1 MNSQRL
7 FLPFALVLILIWLT
21 PASAQTDRG
30 SITGTVTDPS
40 GAVVANAK
48 VTATSGDTGEIR
60 TTNTSDEG
68 TFTLP
73 ELKAGPWKLTV
84 EAAGFSSATIEKVQV
99 AVQVVRRADIQ
110 LQIGEISNV
119 VTVSNDASPAIQTD
133 TPVRQTNVTERQ
145 VKELP
150 LQVSAE
156 SAGRTP
162 LSFIFLDSNVTS
174 TGTIGGQDNRGTN
187 AARFR
192 VSGGQSMGTDI
203 LLDGASTYRAENG
216 TAFTETAPG
225 PNAFQEFTLTTS
237 TYSAEF
243 GRSSGGIVNF
253 TLKSGGNEFHGE
265 AYELYRGR
273 VLNANTFLNNATG
286 IERPFDLQHDF
297 GFNVGGPVYLPHF
310 GEGGP
315 IAHSLKNRTFFFF
328 NYEGYRFNQSESVNV
343 SVPTLRMRQGDFS
356 ELFNDPAVLRQFP
369 NGVQIYSPIAAFDS
383 SGHPIPSPPGSRVAI
398 PGNRID
404 LFRLPGGQ
412 SIIDPVGFAI
422 LQRLPTPT
430 RAGVFANYT
439 ATSSVPT
446 TMNNG
451 VFKVDQ
457 VITDMQRLSVSY
469 SFRKTNTILG
479 GFPRFDRPLFAFGR
493 YDRILKSHIARLQHD
508 WTINPTVVNHFNAGW
523 NRNDS
528 QRNNPAVGAADPF
541 ALGLPVGSVLGGAFP
556 AVDFP
561 GYGDPGQSTDTR
573 AYQGIGGSFFNDLPF
588 ADNQAQ
594 FSDFVTWIRGRH
606 TLRFGGDVRIQQFNV
621 AQLLSPG
628 GWFNFRHLQT
638 ANVDTNDQG
647 WPIASLITGATE
659 WSFNSSKS
667 LDPGWRYFY
676 PAGFVQD
683 DIKLTQHLT
692 LNVGLRYEISYP
704 RTESHNRYRSFDP
717 TVPNPAA
724 GNRLGA
730 LVSANGTGAL
740 QAEFEGLA
748 KPDYSNWGPRVGF
761 AYSLNDRTVI
771 RGGYGLYYSPILY
784 GFAGDIAVGEGTEGY
799 NTHLARPQFGAD
811 ANFFL
816 RNYPQQPS
824 NNPNDQFIG
833 QDVSYFN
840 KDFKT
845 GRTAQWSLDIQRELP
860 AHFAASVGYI
870 GSRGTR
876 LRSDFGRLNALPLE
890 ALRLGNPLLTKPLA
904 DVTAAERAYATSV
917 GFPLPANPDAVFP
930 GFGGTVAQALKP
942 FPQYGIIK
950 NVLESNGQI
959 WYNALQAKVGRRF
972 SQGMQFD
979 VSYTFSKL
987 LSTGSEDLYGGSPV
1001 NQPQSPYERPKFV
1014 SPNSTPHVFVLNYIL
1029 ELPFGRGKR
1038 FLNNGGFVDRLVGGW
1053 QFGGIHRYQT
1063 GLPLVVTSSRNS
1075 GFLNT
1080 VGFAGFRGAQL
1091 RTNLTGQPILTG
1103 NSEGGLIFQLVN
1115 GAAFAQPPNFE
1126 APPTSDVTNPA
1137 YRAYYA
1143 DPSRF
1148 FGTASPVLDQYV
1160 LPYFSE
1166 NVSLMKRT
1174 RITET
1179 VTLELRGEVFNVF
1192 NRHRYFG
1199 PDLNFQNFDPNN
1211 PNPIGGFGFS
1221 GIVGDPNVFGPRNV
1235 QLGAKIIF

>member
-1 MNSQRL
+1 MNSHRL
-7 FLPFALVLILIWLT
+7 FLLLAIVTIFTCVI

-30 SITGTVTDPS
+30 SITGSVTDPN
-40 GAVVANAK
+40 GAVVADAK
-48 VTATSGDTGEIR
+48 VTATNLNSGEVR
-60 TTNTSDEG
+60 TTTTSGEG
-68 TFTLP
+68 TYTLP
-73 ELKAGPWKLTV
+73 ELKADPWKLSV
-84 EAAGFSSATIEKVQV
+84 EAAGFNTATIEKVQV
-99 AVQVVRRADIQ
+99 AVQVIRRTDVQ
-110 LQIGEISNV
+110 LQVGVVTNV
-119 VTVSNDASPAIQTD
+119 VIIGSDAAPAIQAD

-162 LSFIFLDSNVTS
+162 LSFVFLDSNVTS

-203 LLDGASTYRAENG
+203 LVDGASTYRAENG

-273 VLNANTFLNNATG
+273 ALNANTFLNNASG
-286 IERPFDLQHDF
+286 IGRPFDLQHDF
-297 GFNVGGPVYLPHF
+297 GFNVGGPVILPRF

-315 IAHSLKNRTFFFF
+315 STINLRNRTFFFF
-328 NYEGYRFNQSESVNV
+328 NYEGYRFNQSESVNI

-356 ELFNDPAVLRQFP
+356 ELLTDPAVLQQFGH
-369 NGVQIYSPIAAFDS
+369 GVQVFSPIAGFDA
-383 SGHPIPSPPGSRVAI
+383 SGNPIPAAPGTRTAI

-404 LFRLPGGQ
+404 LFQVGGR
-412 SIIDPVGFAI
+412 SIIDPVGNAI
-422 LQRLPTPT
+422 LQRLPSPQ
-430 RAGVFANYT
+430 RAGVFGNYT

-446 TMNNG
+446 TMNNA
-451 VFKVDQ
+451 VFKIDQ
-457 VITDMQRLSVSY
+457 VLTQAQRLSLSY
-469 SFRKTNTILG
+469 SFRKTDTILG
-479 GFPRFDRPLFAFGR
+479 GFPRFERPLYGFGR
-493 YDRILKSHIARLQHD
+493 YDRILKSHIARAQHD
-508 WTINPTVVNHFNAGW
+508 WTIGPTLVNHFNAGW

-594 FSDFVTWIRGRH
+594 FSDFVTWIKGRH
-606 TLRFGGDVRIQQFNV
+606 TLKVGGDVRFQQFNV

-676 PAGFVQD
+676 PAMFIQD
-683 DIKLTQHLT
+683 DIKVTPRLT

-704 RTESHNRYRSFDP
+704 RTESQDRYRTFDP
-717 TVPNPAA
+717 GVANPAA
-724 GNRLGA
+724 GGRLGA
-730 LVSANGTGAL
+730 LVSANGTGGL
-740 QAEFEGLA
+740 QAQYSGLA
-748 KPDYSNWGPRVGF
+748 KPDYTNIGPRVGF
-761 AYSLNDRTVI
+761 AYSLNNKTVV

-816 RNYPQQPS
+816 RNYPQQPP
-824 NNPNDQFIG
+824 NNPQDQFIG
-833 QDVSYFN
+833 LDVSYFN

-860 AHFAASVGYI
+860 AHFVASAGYI

-890 ALRLGNPLLTKPLA
+890 ALRLGNPLLTKALA
-904 DVTAAERAYATSV
+904 DVSPAERTYAASL
-917 GFPLPANPDAVFP
+917 GFPLPASPNAVFP
-930 GFGGTVAQALKP
+930 GFSGSVAQALKP

-950 NVLESNGQI
+950 NVLESNGQS

-1001 NQPQSPYERPKFV
+1001 NQPQSPYDRPRFV
-1014 SPNSTPHVFVLNYIL
+1014 SPNSTPHVLVFNYIL
-1029 ELPFGRGKR
+1029 ELPFGRGKH
-1038 FLNNGGFVDRLVGGW
+1038 FLNQGGVVDRLVGGW
-1053 QFGGIHRYQT
+1053 QFGAIHRYQT

-1091 RTNLTGQPILTG
+1091 RPNLTGQPILAG
-1103 NSEGGLIFQLVN
+1103 NSENGVIFQLIN
-1115 GAAFAQPPNFE
+1115 GGAFAQPPNFE
-1126 APPTSDVTNPA
+1126 APPTGDVTDPA

-1148 FGTASPVLDQYV
+1148 FGTAPAVIEEYV
-1160 LPYFSE
+1160 LPYSSE
-1166 NVSLMKRT
+1166 NMSLLKRT

-1179 VTLELRGEVFNVF
+1179 VTLEFRGEVFNVF

-1199 PDLNFQNFDPNN
+1199 PDLNFQNFNAAN
-1211 PNPIGGFGFS
+1211 PTPTGGFGFS
-1221 GIVGDPNVFGPRNV
+1221 GIVGDPNVYGPRNV
-1235 QLGAKIIF
+1235 QLGVKIIF